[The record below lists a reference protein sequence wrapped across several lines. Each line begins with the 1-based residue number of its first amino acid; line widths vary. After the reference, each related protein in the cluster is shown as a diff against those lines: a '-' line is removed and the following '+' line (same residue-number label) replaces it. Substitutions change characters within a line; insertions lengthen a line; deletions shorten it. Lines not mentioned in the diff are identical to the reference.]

1 LYLYKYA
8 NFKVSLFLLFK
19 SKITASTFSAP
30 NRCTTARGVRVTA
43 PKPATTPC
51 FSSVQFRVDKHTQ
64 THVMI
69 TCCRATGPNGLKKRT
84 DNSLAVTV
92 VTAIVMVIVTLAVP
106 ITVTVSVT
114 MAIIK

>member
-51 FSSVQFRVDKHTQ
+51 FSSVQFRVDKHKHTCDD
-64 THVMI
+64 HVLSGH
-69 TCCRATGPNGLKKRT
+69 GPQWSKKTRT

-92 VTAIVMVIVTLAVP
+92 VTAIVMIIVTLAVP